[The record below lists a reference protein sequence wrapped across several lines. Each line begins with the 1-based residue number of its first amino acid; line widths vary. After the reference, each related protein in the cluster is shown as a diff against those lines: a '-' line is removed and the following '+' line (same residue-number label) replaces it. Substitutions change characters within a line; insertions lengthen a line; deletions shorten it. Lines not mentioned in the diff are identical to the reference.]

1 MENMQVHINSLYK
14 KGDTIYR
21 VLATEDKSVLV
32 IDCLKRTMPR
42 RVGIAFFIDAEQVS
56 EEDLRQTAGINI
68 AGYDS
73 LSPPQKQMIHSKYGS
88 ISLIIPFIN
97 SDYERNAAI
106 ALCADKFK
114 LSKAT
119 IKSRLCAY
127 LAFQDICVLLPEST
141 KTEKP
146 LSADEKNF
154 RWALNKYYYNSL
166 KLSLKEC
173 YRRMLKD
180 RYCDEQGKLL
190 SKVPSFRQ
198 FNYYFYKTVKQENL
212 IISREGKGKFM
223 RDHRVMLG
231 NGIRDFCPSIGYG
244 MFDSTVCDI
253 FLVNDKGELLG
264 RPTLTACVDGYSS
277 LCMGYSLGFNKGIQS
292 LIELIKNIVADKQV
306 HCRKF
311 GIEIDI
317 ADWNCSC
324 LPHKFITDKG
334 REYTSE
340 TFSQI
345 AELGIEIINLP
356 PYRPELKG
364 AVEKFFDIVQSYYK
378 KELANKGVIFEDY
391 QERGGVDYRK
401 KAALTLNEF
410 EKIVLLCII
419 NYNSKRKINLP
430 YDKVGSVQP
439 FANELWNFCLP
450 ISKNNLIA
458 VDDELLRLT
467 LLPRGTGCFKRDGL
481 NVNKLRYKNTD
492 YTERYLKGGECVVA
506 YNPENVSKV
515 WLYENSVYT
524 PFELIETYFSGMDIE
539 EVQALQEQKKQAET
553 DVEGIALQGS
563 IDLSRDIERIAN
575 SILPQRVD
583 VKNVR
588 KHRKTEIKKGGND
601 NG

>member
-1 MENMQVHINSLYK
+1 MMKINDLFRI
-14 KGDTIYR
+14 GNTICR
-21 VLATEDKSVLV
+21 VLAIDNGGIQI
-32 IDCLKRTMPR
+32 IDCIKRTMPR
-42 RVGIAFFIDAEQVS
+42 WVGIAFFVDAEQVS
-56 EEDLRQTAGINI
+56 EEELRQTAGINLV
-68 AGYDS
+68 GYDN
-73 LSPPQKQMIHSKYGS
+73 LTQPQKQIVHNKYGS
-88 ISLIIPFIN
+88 ISMIIPYIN

-106 ALCADKFK
+106 TLCADKFK

-119 IKSRLCAY
+119 IKSRLCDY
-127 LAFQDICVLLPEST
+127 LAFQDICIFLPENI
-141 KTEKP
+141 KAERP
-146 LSADEKNF
+146 LTSNEKNF

-166 KLSLKEC
+166 KLPLKEC

-190 SKVPSFRQ
+190 SIVPSFRQ

-223 RDHRVMLG
+223 RDYRVMLG

-277 LCMGYSLGFNKGIQS
+277 LCMGYSIGFNKGIQS
-292 LIELIKNIVADKQV
+292 LIELVKNIVADKKE
-306 HCRKF
+306 HCKKF
-311 GIEIDI
+311 GIDIDLS
-317 ADWNCSC
+317 DWNCSC

-340 TFSQI
+340 TFSQL
-345 AELGIEIINLP
+345 AELGIEIVNLP

-364 AVEKFFDIVQSYYK
+364 AVEKFFDIIQSYYK
-378 KELANKGVIFEDY
+378 KELADKGVIFEDY

-419 NYNSKRKINLP
+419 RYNSKRIINLP
-430 YDKVGSVQP
+430 FDKVGSVQP
-439 FANELWNFCLP
+439 FANELWNFCFP
-450 ISKNNLIA
+450 ISKNNLIE
-458 VDDELLRLT
+458 VNDELLRLT
-467 LLPRGTGCFKRDGL
+467 LLPRGTGYFKRDGL
-481 NVNKLRYKNTD
+481 NVNKLRYKNLA
-492 YTERYLKGGECVVA
+492 YTERYLKGGECVIA

-515 WLYENSVYT
+515 WLYENGVYT
-524 PFELIETYFSGMDIE
+524 PFELIETYFADMDIE
-539 EVQALQEQKKQAET
+539 KVQELKEQKKQAET
-553 DVEGIALQGS
+553 AVEEIALQGS
-563 IDLSRDIERIAN
+563 IDLSRDIERIAS
-575 SILPQRVD
+575 SILPPRVD

-588 KHRKTEIKKGGND
+588 KHRKTEIKKGGKD